1 MRTVQRANYIYNSV
15 GIVEL
20 CEILFF
26 FLVLSAMKL
35 SQNRYVCF
43 EGRFL
48 NYSVCLHVVMKEKW
62 ENFEIREW
70 KYRSNKRREKW
81 RSYWNLEN

>member
-1 MRTVQRANYIYNSV
+1 MRTVQRVNYIYNSV

-48 NYSVCLHVVMKEKW
+48 NY
-62 ENFEIREW
+62 
-70 KYRSNKRREKW
+70 RSNRREMEEL
-81 RSYWNLEN
+81 LEFGKLKLMCCKNE